1 MLLAGAAQ
9 MREADRRAQ
18 EMGLSGLILM
28 ENAAQGA
35 ARAASRLLLRA
46 GFSLQG
52 SEIAA
57 FCGRGNN
64 GGDAIACA
72 RILANQGARALL
84 VLLNPA
90 RDLSPESKIN
100 LDIAVRCGLQVIDA
114 PEDWACLSPLLK
126 NCRLIIDGLVGT
138 GFTAPLRPRQQQA
151 ADFINDSGI
160 PVLSLDM
167 PSGQDA
173 DSGQA
178 QGAVR
183 AALTVTFA
191 CLKLGLALNPPG
203 EVEIID
209 IGLPPAALSH
219 ISGAA
224 LSQPEELRN
233 WLPPRGRSS
242 HKGNLGHVFILGGS
256 PGKTGALILA
266 ARGAQASGAGL
277 VSAALGHSL
286 QNIAAAALSG
296 PMTVS
301 LPQNFS
307 QGLSREALAVI
318 LEQPAG
324 AWVAGPGLGRDGE
337 SWEMLRAW
345 LRQNR
350 LPLLLD
356 ADALNALAPL
366 GQGQIKAAASTLLT
380 PHPGEAG
387 RLLGCATAQVQ
398 ADRLGAAREIA
409 ARSGAVCLLKGAAS
423 VLAGPEGEILINP
436 SGNDLLA
443 TGGSGDV
450 LAGLAGGLLAQGLS
464 PWRAGAMAAYIHGR
478 AADLARAEGISRGW
492 PVESLPSYIVKAWG
506 ELEKNGN
513 GLCRKAGDGRP
524 YFYCKH
530 PAR

>member
-1 MLLAGAAQ
+1 MLLASAAQ

-18 EMGLSGLILM
+18 EELGLSALVLM

-35 ARAASRLLLRA
+35 ARAAARLLRRA
-46 GFSLQG
+46 GFSVEG
-52 SEIAA
+52 SAIAA

-64 GGDAIACA
+64 GGDAVACA
-72 RILANQGARALL
+72 RILANQGAQALL
-84 VLLNPA
+84 VLLHPA
-90 RDLSPESKIN
+90 RELSPESRIN
-100 LDIAVRCGLQVIDA
+100 LDIALRCGLRVIEA
-114 PEDWACLSPLLK
+114 PRDWACLSPLLK
-126 NCRLIIDGLVGT
+126 DCRLIIDGIVGT
-138 GFTAPLRPRQQQA
+138 GFTFPLRPRQQQA
-151 ADFINDSGI
+151 VDFINNSGI
-160 PVLSLDM
+160 PILSLDI

-178 QGAVR
+178 QAAVK
-183 AALTVTFA
+183 ASLTVTFA

-203 EVEIID
+203 EVEVID

-224 LSQPEELRN
+224 LSEPEELRS
-233 WLPPRGRSS
+233 WLPPRGRAS
-242 HKGNLGHVFILGGS
+242 HKGSFGHVFILGGS
-256 PGKTGALILA
+256 PGKTGALVLA

-286 QNIAAAALSG
+286 QGMVAGALSG
-296 PMTVS
+296 PMTLS

-324 AWVAGPGLGRDGE
+324 AWVAGPGLGRDEE
-337 SWEMLRAW
+337 SWEVLRAW

-366 GQGQIKAAASTLLT
+366 REGQIKAAALTLLT
-380 PHPGEAG
+380 PHPGEAA
-387 RLLGCATAQVQ
+387 RLLGCQAAQVQ

-409 ARSGAVCLLKGAAS
+409 ARSGASCLLKGAGS
-423 VLAGPEGEILINP
+423 VLAKPEGDVLLNS

-443 TGGSGDV
+443 IGGSGDV

-464 PWRAGAMAAYIHGR
+464 PWRAGALAAYIHGL

-492 PVESLPSYIVKAWG
+492 MVESLPAYIIKAWG
-506 ELEKNGN
+506 KLEEK
-513 GLCRKAGDGRP
+513 
-524 YFYCKH
+524 
-530 PAR
+530 